1 MNWWV
6 IFFDKNF
13 FNTFAADNV
22 PVVSRIWLIDLSD
35 FNFFNTGS
43 VLIIILPIVS
53 TAVVPAASKK
63 ISGFL
68 IPNSSKKTWFKL

>member
-1 MNWWV
+1 MSPKTSN
-6 IFFDKNF
+6 
-13 FNTFAADNV
+13 A
-22 PVVSRIWLIDLSD
+22 SG

-63 ISGFL
+63 ISGFFHDHMNKNRDFSEHL
-68 IPNSSKKTWFKL
+68 WPYLMLKNWILNRK